1 MPLKVIIFDDVIF
14 ARGET
19 FNLAGLE
26 VHVFEHAD
34 DAPAI
39 AESLAADIVF
49 MDFSMGSEHDSGAQA
64 VSALRAGGFAGKIVA
79 ISSDPA
85 ANGEMVAA
93 GANDQLAKKA
103 LMRSYL
109 ADLATRVDPA

>member
-1 MPLKVIIFDDVIF
+1 MMKVLIFDDVIF

-19 FNLAGLE
+19 FNLPGLD

-39 AESLAADIVF
+39 TEGLVADIIF
-49 MDFSMGSEHDSGAQA
+49 MDYSMGPDHCSGAEA
-64 VSALRAGGFAGKIVA
+64 VRALRESGFRGTIVA

-109 ADLATRVDPA
+109 ASLPKRVDPT